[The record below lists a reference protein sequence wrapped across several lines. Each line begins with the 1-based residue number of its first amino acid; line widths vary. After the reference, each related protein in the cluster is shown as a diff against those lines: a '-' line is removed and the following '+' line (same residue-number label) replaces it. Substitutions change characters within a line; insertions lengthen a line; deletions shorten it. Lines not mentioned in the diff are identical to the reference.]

1 MRQLPSSVYV
11 LESHAAAPPLPPRA
25 GRARCSGGPAQALL
39 LALLS
44 VALIG
49 LVLEGLLIFYLH
61 SSHFGQTPS
70 PSFSKSSAEQNAS
83 PQTSKRLN
91 SLSKTF
97 THLMEKNASSHTPA
111 PRMPLSKPVAR
122 LMDGA
127 DVVHGKGVMGWSL
140 VSDRILRG
148 VDYKDRSLVIRRE
161 GFYFVYSKVSFYER
175 GVFHHA
181 VMMRTRRHPG
191 GTVLLLQSRK
201 YSSADDKNKRNGDTF
216 LAGVFHLHKDDAVF
230 VKVSDTSKIVRVIA
244 NENVF
249 GAFMI

>member
-1 MRQLPSSVYV
+1 MRQSPSSVYV
-11 LESHAAAPPLPPRA
+11 LESHAAAPPRPPRA
-25 GRARCSGGPAQALL
+25 GRRGGPAQRLL
-39 LALLS
+39 LALVS

-70 PSFSKSSAEQNAS
+70 PSFSKLSAEKNES
-83 PQTSKRLN
+83 PQTSNRLN

-97 THLMEKNASSHTPA
+97 THLMEKSASSNASA

-140 VSDRILRG
+140 VSDRVLRG
-148 VDYKDRSLVIRRE
+148 VDYKDGSLVIRRE
-161 GFYFVYSKVSFYER
+161 GFYFVYSKVSFHER

-191 GTVLLLQSRK
+191 GSVLLLQSRK
-201 YSSADDKNKRNGDTF
+201 YSSANDKNRGNGDTF
-216 LAGVFHLHKDDAVF
+216 LAGVFHLRKDDAVF